1 MGVQVIL
8 TASNSMT
15 CDDAAE
21 PFLAAVLQSAP
32 APGWRLV
39 DGGSALE
46 NFSHRV
52 RGVEPEWVLVVDA
65 AEVGLEPGYV
75 RLVDDRLI
83 VEQFIICLIAAAT
96 N

>member
-39 DGGSALE
+39 DGGSAPE